1 MMMESTKPNKPL
13 KRSKP
18 GRLLILLPF
27 WSFIGYIIVTVIYS
41 VFANLYIN
49 EAHDHANIAQRSWCH
64 ENLTYLN
71 TRLSAQKVNSDLH
84 KTLFPHR
91 EQLKYQKWLNKFE
104 ACRLECAHFKNDAL
118 LQEQIQNLVDLTRDK
133 HSTRRQ

>member
-1 MMMESTKPNKPL
+1 MKSEADKTL
-13 KRSKP
+13 KRSKL
-18 GRLLILLPF
+18 GRLLVLLPF
-27 WSFIGYIIVTVIYS
+27 WSFIGYIIVTVTYS

-71 TRLSAQKVNSDLH
+71 SRLSAQKVNSDLH

-91 EQLKYQKWLNKFE
+91 EQLKYQKWLDKFE